1 MVKMQLTTGAPCRPN
16 TAYTIGGV
24 SWAAK
29 RRIQRKALHRCRDM
43 KKTGVDSQHTEDN
56 NMNKCQYKVCPMD
69 ICQDGKGRRP
79 IGDNCCAC
87 PIILES
93 PVVYNCLTRD
103 TRELWTEEK
112 TKWCCKNKGLGCPSQ

>member
-1 MVKMQLTTGAPCRPN
+1 MQLTTSAPCRSN

-43 KKTGVDSQHTEDN
+43 KKTGVESQHTKDN
-56 NMNKCQYKVCPMD
+56 NMDYCQDTPCPMD
-69 ICQDGKGRRP
+69 ICPDGKDRRQ

-87 PIILES
+87 PEE
-93 PVVYNCLTRD
+93 PHNCLTRD
-103 TRELWTEEK
+103 TREFWSEEK
-112 TKWCCKNKGLGCPSQ
+112 TKWCCENKGLGCPSQ